1 MKITK
6 IKEDIT
12 SEIAS
17 SFKNSV
23 AIDTEATGLQIPE
36 RDKLSLIQI
45 CDEKENVYIIQPNKI
60 NYKAPNLVSI
70 LENEKI
76 LKIGHFLRFDK
87 NSLEYFLKCKIKNI
101 FDTKIASKI
110 VRTYTDSHGL
120 KNLVFEF
127 CNKNLDNAHSA
138 MADTSATYE
147 ILLAQ
152 ISKYDEIENNI
163 ESLSKFSNVRG
174 ECADLAGFIKFNNDG
189 DEILSFGKYR
199 NVTLKK
205 IWQENPGY
213 FSWISNADFPMFTK
227 RIIKNFVIKMK
238 LENKFKS

>member
-12 SEIAS
+12 PEIAS
-17 SFKNSV
+17 SFKNSI

-45 CDEKENVYIIQPNKI
+45 CDENQNVFIIQPNKDS
-60 NYKAPNLVSI
+60 YKAPNLISI

-87 NSLEYFLKCKIKNI
+87 SALEYFLKCKMKNI

-110 VRTYTDSHGL
+110 VRTYTDQHGL

-127 CNKNLDNAHSA
+127 CNKNLDKRQGSSDWNKDLDELTDKQLEYAAGDVIYLHKIKAQLEKMLVREKRMDLFKRCISFL
-138 MADTSATYE
+138 DTR
-147 ILLAQ
+147 
-152 ISKYDEIENNI
+152 IELDQ
-163 ESLSKFSNVRG
+163 SGFKFDIF
-174 ECADLAGFIKFNNDG
+174 EH
-189 DEILSFGKYR
+189 
-199 NVTLKK
+199 
-205 IWQENPGY
+205 
-213 FSWISNADFPMFTK
+213 
-227 RIIKNFVIKMK
+227 
-238 LENKFKS
+238 

>member
-17 SFKNSV
+17 SFKNSI

-45 CDEKENVYIIQPNKI
+45 CDEKANTYIIQPNKET
-60 NYKAPNLVSI
+60 YKAPNLVSV

-87 NSLEYFLKCKIKNI
+87 NALEYFLKCKVKNI

-110 VRTYTDSHGL
+110 VRTYTDAHGL
-120 KNLVFEF
+120 KNLVQEF
-127 CNKNLDNAHSA
+127 CNKSIDKRQGSSDWNKD
-138 MADTSATYE
+138 
-147 ILLAQ
+147 
-152 ISKYDEIENNI
+152 IEK
-163 ESLSKFSNVRG
+163 LSDKQLEYAANDVIY
-174 ECADLAGFIKFNNDG
+174 LHKIKS
-189 DEILSFGKYR
+189 ELEKMLIR
-199 NVTLKK
+199 
-205 IWQENPGY
+205 E
-213 FSWISNADFPMFTK
+213 K
-227 RIIKNFVIKMK
+227 RIDV
-238 LENKFKS
+238 FKKCLAFLDTRVELDQKGFKDDIFEH